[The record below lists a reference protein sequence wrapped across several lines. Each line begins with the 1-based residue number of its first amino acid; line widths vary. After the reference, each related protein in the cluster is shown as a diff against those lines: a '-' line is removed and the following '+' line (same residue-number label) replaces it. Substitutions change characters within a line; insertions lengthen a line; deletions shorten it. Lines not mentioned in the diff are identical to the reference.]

1 MADEKDILGIS
12 GQLDITDI
20 YGSIDKL
27 YSMIG
32 QIEGISQGM
41 AQKVEAAYQAVG
53 KATEKELA
61 QKSKEALDTFSQAL
75 GEAKNV
81 TERNVQTIEKNI
93 GKLQQDLAKV
103 FEEMKDVPMDSAK
116 YREMEATIAGLNSQ
130 IANQEQLLAR
140 TKQQAADYA
149 SAFDKVSS
157 IGMGSIDGAAGIQSA
172 KIAADEAVQSF
183 VQAGESV
190 IALKEELANMD
201 GKSIDEIRAKTDE
214 YKNATVSAADSVS
227 IAYQK
232 QQQYVDMLEERVS
245 ALYERLT
252 DPNTDASELEE
263 VRDEYARLAVE
274 FGEANRKLIDL
285 GEAMEAVKN
294 EGLRAD
300 DIKETANAFGE
311 LNEKLNEK
319 QKVDATTQ
327 SYEDLKKKLKDTGKT
342 AGDTGEKLRDEAKDT
357 ASEVK
362 KQNADMEQSLEK
374 LTQKIAGVFAAYS
387 VTEFGRKIMETRG
400 QFQQLEVAFTTML
413 GSADRANELM
423 EQLTKTAAITPFDLQ
438 GVTNGAKQL
447 LAYGVAA
454 EEVNDT
460 LIHLGDIAAGLSL
473 PLNDLVFLYGTTM
486 TQGRMFTQDL
496 RQFMGRGIPIA
507 EELAKQFGVTKDKV
521 GELVSAGKVGADE
534 FKKAIMAMSSE
545 GGKFAGLME
554 AQSKTITGQISNIE
568 DAIDSMFND
577 MGKQSEGIINGTLSA
592 VSSLVENYE
601 RVGKILLALVSTY
614 GAYKAAIIA
623 VNAVKAIEKN
633 YATMTTAA
641 KATETAATAATTGA
655 KVAETAA
662 TTSLS
667 AAELIHHGRIMLV
680 QKAQALLNA
689 TMLANPYVL
698 VTTLIVGV
706 VAALWS
712 MKSAQEKVK
721 DALDDYN
728 ASKDEAIAK
737 EDEHKRKIEELMG
750 VAEDE
755 SAATG
760 TREAALKKLLLSY
773 PSIFKKYEQEA
784 NLLSKIR
791 DIKREIAELD
801 GKTSLRN
808 PVNERRSLDADIKK
822 LEDSLNARK
831 TGNRGKYTD
840 SFIGTSTQELQTR
853 LRALRQQRETVQ
865 KQIDK
870 NERQTYLTNLTGVS
884 NDDLRA
890 QINQR
895 NQLLA
900 QMTVS
905 GKKYGKTTIGG
916 VTGVFSREEL
926 EAQLSAFK
934 QEQARRK
941 QLAEDATKNFAQE
954 HQKQLS
960 EAQKALRDFQKLNDP
975 KLRAKTTMEIGGV
988 KVSEFNDEQFKKEL
1002 AKRQQAVNE
1011 AKKQVDADKK
1021 AASGGV
1027 STSKEES
1034 AAERQA
1040 KKEDDLAKLRRRQQL
1055 EQSQQAVAA
1064 QRAQEEAVIAEMAK
1078 GAQREQR
1085 QAELDH
1091 QKRLDEIERQR
1102 QQMLEKNIE
1111 VAAAEYEKNRTKGS
1125 QGFYA
1130 QGLDKKVSLTDDQQK
1145 EIDARLKLEAL
1156 TYKRMQEDLADGLIQ
1171 SHQSYVDRK
1180 LAIDKKYRD
1189 DVAAID
1195 AAIADAEARGDT
1207 ERIEALRRSRIEAA
1221 RQRAESQA
1229 SLSLDELKKTPEY
1242 VRAFEDL
1249 GNTSSET
1256 LNFLIGE
1263 FERAKEAAAHS
1274 LDPEHL
1280 REYTNTL
1287 QQMYDELNAR
1297 NPFKSFAESAKELKK
1312 AQDEVREAQERLN
1325 LVKGGAML
1333 IKSITYDEKT
1343 KKFNV
1348 ENWDEEKATRALAAA
1363 KDKEAQAYNR
1373 VLKAV
1378 GACSQQIMQFGSMLE
1393 QLGNSIGGSFG
1404 GALGAVG
1411 GIANSLGGV
1420 IGSIQNIN
1428 TSATGLSAVLQ
1439 KVNAIGT
1446 TVSAM
1451 IDLNMKLNSI
1461 LPDSHSLYEHYAA
1474 KQREINEMQQRIME
1488 LQIDQLE
1495 DRLNKEHWIY
1505 SNGLTNLKKGAELN
1519 KKYLAAYGKVATQ
1532 PQEIYQNAGSGF
1544 SSWAPAIFGAIVGII
1559 GGVLTFG
1566 AGSGIGAALGA
1577 TIGSAIG
1584 GTAIGAALGS
1594 TVIAAIGTAIF
1605 AGAGAAFANAVRAGI
1620 DTLTYDSGQ
1629 TAAINNMRVQTRHR
1643 TFFRS
1648 EKTQDLQSWVKENWG
1663 EDLFEDVKGV
1673 SLVDPEV
1680 ARKILGEG
1688 GPTLVG
1694 ETRETLEKLL
1704 EYSEKAHEFLDE
1716 IHEYVSN
1723 AFSPL
1728 VDNLTDA
1735 LWDWLKNGTDVMD
1748 SFRKYAGDT
1757 FQSIAKDA
1765 MKAIATQLIFEPFQ
1779 EQLEDLT
1786 IAFSTG
1792 QMDETAYMLG
1802 VSAFA
1807 TQAQEAIEKYL
1818 PSLES
1823 AMQTIQTAF
1832 DNAGIDIVGGTG
1844 GAEDKSATYNSLE
1857 KWTYDQADELINR
1870 ATALQIIDEHQ
1881 YEILSQS
1888 LDMAYSTM
1896 QGVESIRVTVS
1907 DILDGIQTTI
1917 DLHETTNARLERIV
1931 QNTAPIAEIRDLV
1944 KKLYNER

>member
-12 GQLDITDI
+12 GQLDISDI
-20 YGSIDKL
+20 VGSIDRL
-27 YSMIG
+27 YSEFGKVGNISKETAAEVERAFKAVGNATKAEVGEKAKQALDVFKRAFEEAKSGAEQNVSKIESTIERLQAKLAKLSVERSDTVIG
-32 QIEGISQGM
+32 TKTYDNLTRQMESLNTQIHNQQNLLAVARGNAISVGDAYNAFLSQIATANSAVDAFNAVSSGSTVAVGANTVAHTAAGVAVGVEAM
-41 AQKVEAAYQAVG
+41 QHGKNTESINEENQAMKESAQLSVEAAQADEGYVRTKEEAIARITELIEKFHQLRDAQAEYTEIERARTNAITTIDAYSG
-53 KATEKELA
+53 FGISRDDFDLSMRPQTGNEQQKKAVEQVTEAIREQKDA
-61 QKSKEALDTFSQAL
+61 QNEAAEAEKSK
-75 GEAKNV
+75 V
-81 TERNVQTIEKNI
+81 
-93 GKLQQDLAKV
+93 
-103 FEEMKDVPMDSAK
+103 
-116 YREMEATIAGLNSQ
+116 
-130 IANQEQLLAR
+130 
-140 TKQQAADYA
+140 
-149 SAFDKVSS
+149 
-157 IGMGSIDGAAGIQSA
+157 
-172 KIAADEAVQSF
+172 
-183 VQAGESV
+183 
-190 IALKEELANMD
+190 
-201 GKSIDEIRAKTDE
+201 
-214 YKNATVSAADSVS
+214 
-227 IAYQK
+227 
-232 QQQYVDMLEERVS
+232 
-245 ALYERLT
+245 
-252 DPNTDASELEE
+252 
-263 VRDEYARLAVE
+263 
-274 FGEANRKLIDL
+274 
-285 GEAMEAVKN
+285 
-294 EGLRAD
+294 
-300 DIKETANAFGE
+300 
-311 LNEKLNEK
+311 
-319 QKVDATTQ
+319 
-327 SYEDLKKKLKDTGKT
+327 
-342 AGDTGEKLRDEAKDT
+342 
-357 ASEVK
+357 
-362 KQNADMEQSLEK
+362 
-374 LTQKIAGVFAAYS
+374 
-387 VTEFGRKIMETRG
+387 
-400 QFQQLEVAFTTML
+400 QQLT
-413 GSADRANELM
+413 
-423 EQLTKTAAITPFDLQ
+423 
-438 GVTNGAKQL
+438 
-447 LAYGVAA
+447 
-454 EEVNDT
+454 
-460 LIHLGDIAAGLSL
+460 
-473 PLNDLVFLYGTTM
+473 
-486 TQGRMFTQDL
+486 
-496 RQFMGRGIPIA
+496 
-507 EELAKQFGVTKDKV
+507 EELAKAQAEYKRMIGLSEDAGRIRTGLRTRNVVNAYQEGLVTEAEMQRIIAAAERVEQLKQALKEARAEAANSPSVNSESATSPQTDWAKHNSDIQQYKQHITDLQAELDKLLA
-521 GELVSAGKVGADE
+521 EQDK
-534 FKKAIMAMSSE
+534 
-545 GGKFAGLME
+545 
-554 AQSKTITGQISNIE
+554 ISNKENLTGKQQQDLDALNGKIEETKRQLQEAEKELKRLNGETTVGNIRNFSLTEKIEEAKRKLREFIDEHPNIKKIE
-568 DAIDSMFND
+568 DAFDRVKNKVSGVGDALGNNNGVQRFKAEYEQITGLLGDYGTKIGNVLTGNGRFQ
-577 MGKQSEGIINGTLSA
+577 QSLGQVGSA
-592 VSSLVENYE
+592 F
-601 RVGKILLALVSTY
+601 GAL
-614 GAYKAAIIA
+614 GAPIKAATSG
-623 VNAVKAIEKN
+623 VLS
-633 YATMTTAA
+633 MT
-641 KATETAATAATTGA
+641 K
-655 KVAETAA
+655 
-662 TTSLS
+662 
-667 AAELIHHGRIMLV
+667 
-680 QKAQALLNA
+680 
-689 TMLANPYVL
+689 
-698 VTTLIVGV
+698 
-706 VAALWS
+706 ALWS
-712 MKSAQEKVK
+712 MAMTPVGAVIAAIVVALQALHSWLNKSAEGQRAMAKISAFLGSIMASLSDIMIKLGGYIFHAFADAGAPMNAFARGMVTTIKGAVTTVADLLSGLGNTIKGIFTMDWDTFSKGMGQIWDGIKGAGSTAINVLDTALKGISGTFSMIKDGYKTLDSADLKAGIGNIVRTATEAARLADQQLDAQVALGKAKEYEAKVSADIAREREKIYMLSGKEKDAQIEKVK
-721 DALDDYN
+721 AMEKEKYDRQ
-728 ASKDEAIAK
+728 IAAQQQLY
-737 EDEHKRKIEELMG
+737 EIQRK
-750 VAEDE
+750 
-755 SAATG
+755 
-760 TREAALKKLLLSY
+760 
-773 PSIFKKYEQEA
+773 
-784 NLLSKIR
+784 
-791 DIKREIAELD
+791 
-801 GKTSLRN
+801 
-808 PVNERRSLDADIKK
+808 
-822 LEDSLNARK
+822 
-831 TGNRGKYTD
+831 
-840 SFIGTSTQELQTR
+840 
-853 LRALRQQRETVQ
+853 
-865 KQIDK
+865 
-870 NERQTYLTNLTGVS
+870 
-884 NDDLRA
+884 
-890 QINQR
+890 R
-895 NQLLA
+895 NQLH
-900 QMTVS
+900 TVS
-905 GKKYGKTTIGG
+905 LEDIKAERNLHIEVLQTQAQQVASTRMLVRMQQSNLKSMANANKKDANTQAKI
-916 VTGVFSREEL
+916 L
-926 EAQLSAFK
+926 EAEAKLEEVIRK
-934 QEQARRK
+934 NGIARVK
-941 QLAEDATKNFAQE
+941 AAVSIEDQITDATIAAMEEGAEKVHRLKE
-954 HQKQLS
+954 RELQKRIDDIERS
-960 EAQKALRDFQKLNDP
+960 RKEAIEAERNRQKA
-975 KLRAKTTMEIGGV
+975 EY
-988 KVSEFNDEQFKKEL
+988 
-1002 AKRQQAVNE
+1002 
-1011 AKKQVDADKK
+1011 DA
-1021 AASGGV
+1021 
-1027 STSKEES
+1027 
-1034 AAERQA
+1034 Q
-1040 KKEDDLAKLRRRQQL
+1040 
-1055 EQSQQAVAA
+1055 
-1064 QRAQEEAVIAEMAK
+1064 EAVIKARGGQVKAWSDEM
-1078 GAQREQR
+1078 
-1085 QAELDH
+1085 LD
-1091 QKRLDEIERQR
+1091 QQEIDKINDYFKRLLESERMRQIQDQR
-1102 QQMLEKNIE
+1102 NIE
-1111 VAAAEYEKNRTKGS
+1111 
-1125 QGFYA
+1125 
-1130 QGLDKKVSLTDDQQK
+1130 DD
-1145 EIDARLKLEAL
+1145 
-1156 TYKRMQEDLADGLIQ
+1156 LIQ

-1189 DVAAID
+1189 DVAVID

-1207 ERIEALRRSRIEAA
+1207 ERVEALRRSRIEAA

-1263 FERAKEAAAHS
+1263 FERAKEAAAQS

-1325 LVKGGAML
+1325 LVKGGTML
-1333 IKSITYDEKT
+1333 IKSITYDKKT

-1735 LWDWLKNGTDVMD
+1735 LWDWLKDGTDVMD

-1823 AMQTIQTAF
+1823 AMQTIQMAF

-1896 QGVESIRVTVS
+1896 QGVESIRITVS